1 MVERVARVP
10 VRELPGRLYLE
21 AGAVVAL
28 DAADVQLGQLAGADG
43 AAAQGGHHRRRD
55 AVAGHVADHEHTLA
69 AAHYLGW
76 ALADRAISM
85 VLLLIFFKVYDWID
99 PRDFVSELATGNTML
114 GMELEGLFIVLAA
127 VIVGAMGFLG
137 F

>member
-1 MVERVARVP
+1 
-10 VRELPGRLYLE
+10 
-21 AGAVVAL
+21 
-28 DAADVQLGQLAGADG
+28 
-43 AAAQGGHHRRRD
+43 
-55 AVAGHVADHEHTLA
+55 
-69 AAHYLGW
+69 
-76 ALADRAISM
+76 

-99 PRDFVSELATGNTML
+99 PRDFVSELATGNAML

>member
-1 MVERVARVP
+1 M
-10 VRELPGRLYLE
+10 
-21 AGAVVAL
+21 
-28 DAADVQLGQLAGADG
+28 AD
-43 AAAQGGHHRRRD
+43 
-55 AVAGHVADHEHTLA
+55 T
-69 AAHYLGW
+69 
-76 ALADRAISM
+76 AISM
-85 VLLLIFFKVYDWID
+85 LLLLIFFKVYDWID